1 MSRLLA
7 FFVVAFLSLGSGA
20 ALAQAGYVHDLTG
33 TATATAANGT
43 ARNLKI
49 GDTVDAGSTIATGER
64 SSAVIKFEDGQ
75 VMALAANSSFR
86 VVDYRYNKNN
96 VGQSSAAFALL
107 RGGLRFIS
115 GVIGSTNHDN
125 VRVTGGSV
133 TIGLRGTDASLAL
146 IGQVVTAAVN
156 VGAIVMTTQQGSR
169 TIGKGQFASASPNE
183 APTVP
188 APTPEATAVVRLV
201 LDTLAAVENLP
212 INTPVVVQVSA
223 RAAAAQAEARELAA
237 RAAAQPNNPDLQ
249 RAAQEAALQ
258 AQTALANAIN
268 AAVQA
273 YQDAIKNGAVAP
285 EPPAPPGPPPP
296 LPGTPGDSGPTS
308 TGTTT
313 SPTGAAGAGGG
324 GGGTAPC
331 VPTSTSPC

>member
-7 FFVVAFLSLGSGA
+7 FFLVAFLSLGSGA

-33 TATATAANGT
+33 TATATAAGGA

-49 GDTVDAGSTIATGER
+49 GDTVDAGTTVATGEK

-125 VRVTGGSV
+125 VRITGGSV
-133 TIGLRGTDASLAL
+133 TIGLRGTDGSLAL

-156 VGAIVMTTQQGSR
+156 AGAIVMTTQQGSR

-188 APTPEATAVVRLV
+188 APTPEAAAVVRLV
-201 LDTLAAVENLP
+201 LDVLAAIQNLP

-273 YQDAIKNGAVAP
+273 YQDATKNGAVAP
-285 EPPAPPGPPPP
+285 EPPAPPPPPP
-296 LPGTPGDSGPTS
+296 LPGAPGDSGPTS

-313 SPTGAAGAGGG
+313 SPTGAAGSGGG
-324 GGGTAPC
+324 GGGTSTC
-331 VPTSTSPC
+331 GTTSTSPC